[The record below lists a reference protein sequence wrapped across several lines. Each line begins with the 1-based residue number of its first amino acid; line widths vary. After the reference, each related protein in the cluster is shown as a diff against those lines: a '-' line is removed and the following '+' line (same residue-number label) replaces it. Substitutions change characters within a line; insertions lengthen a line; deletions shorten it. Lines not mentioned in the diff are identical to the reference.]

1 MYNQYFD
8 CSLIQKKLE
17 EILLKDEIN
26 RTIADHFTLD
36 I

>member
-8 CSLIQKKLE
+8 CDLIPTNLE
-17 EILLKDEIN
+17 EISLKDEIN